1 MRKREGMH
9 QMDRNTEAGFGGT
22 DTMAWQNGGLAAA
35 GHKDMTDEGAGLL
48 HPRMGLEYKAYG
60 IEPQHENAMV
70 PASIVEQQFEQHM
83 RMFEEFKAVN
93 DERLREIA
101 SQKSFDPLTDQKLM
115 RIENRLDEMTRN
127 LLRTQRPHLGPDLQ
141 QGPNEQKSA
150 FDTYIRKGKTDGFD
164 TLETKGLSVG
174 SEADGGFLVHP
185 EMDSELH
192 TSLKAES
199 PMRSL
204 ATVMTI
210 SSSVYKRPFSISGP
224 GTGWVAETAERPAT
238 GTPQI
243 AELSFPAME
252 LYAMPVTTKQLLDDT
267 IIDVEAWL
275 VQELADA
282 FSAQETEAFISGSGS
297 ASPRGILSYPQQVSS
312 SPAFGSIG
320 TTLTGIAGGFD
331 EETGAD
337 SLIELVHALPARYR
351 KNGSFLMNRMTLSTV
366 RRLKAGDGSYLFQTS
381 IADGF
386 RMSLMGFPIAEC
398 DEMPAIT
405 AGSSSIAFGDFRRAY
420 LIVDRQGVQ
429 ILRDPYSAKPYILFY
444 ATKRVGGGISDF
456 NALRLLKFAAN

>member
-1 MRKREGMH
+1 MEDRIESSMDSMQPADLYGANFKEGS
-9 QMDRNTEAGFGGT
+9 F
-22 DTMAWQNGGLAAA
+22 LA
-35 GHKDMTDEGAGLL
+35 
-48 HPRMGLEYKAYG
+48 PRAGLEYKAYG
-60 IEPQHENAMV
+60 IELRQHQETGLTA
-70 PASIVEQQFEQHM
+70 ALEQQFEEHL
-83 RMFEEFKAVN
+83 RVFEDFKAVN
-93 DERLREIA
+93 DERLREITP
-101 SQKSFDPLTDQKLM
+101 QKGADPLTEQKLM

-127 LLRTQRPHLGPDLQ
+127 LLRAQRPHLGQDLP

-164 TLETKGLSVG
+164 SLEIKGLSVG
-174 SEADGGFLVHP
+174 SEADGGFIVHP
-185 EMDSELH
+185 EMDEQLH

-199 PMRSL
+199 PIRSI
-204 ATVMTI
+204 ASVMTI
-210 SSSVYKRPFSISGP
+210 STAVYKRPFSISGP

-238 GTPQI
+238 STPQI

-252 LYAMPVTTKQLLDDT
+252 LYAMPVTTKQLLDDA
-267 IIDVEAWL
+267 IIDVESWL

-312 SPAFGSIG
+312 TPAFGSVG
-320 TTLTGIAGGFD
+320 TSLTGTAGGFD
-331 EETGAD
+331 AKNGAD

-351 KNGSFLMNRMTLSTV
+351 KNGGFLMNRMTLSAV
-366 RRLKAGDGSYLFQTS
+366 RRLKTGDGSYLFQTS

-386 RMSLMGFPIAEC
+386 RMSLMGFPITEC
-398 DEMPAIT
+398 DEMPVIS
-405 AGSSSIAFGDFRRAY
+405 AGSNSIAFGDFRRAY

-456 NALRLLKFAAN
+456 NALRLLKFAAS